1 MNANNNE
8 LFELEEMRQQLAILK
23 DKVNSQK
30 IVSDHLI
37 REVMRSKYGWYER
50 RQIVWSIVAI
60 LMIPYFTYFFG
71 SLMNLTWW
79 FIAFTIVYFIATIIC
94 NIIGYHTLNMKH
106 LSTESMHSVT
116 ERILRKRRN
125 DRMAKIIVWP
135 MMVVWLLAFFAQ
147 ISYING
153 SYELTPAV
161 LGGIIGLVIGVVCGI
176 IYLRKYNRM
185 LSEME
190 REARQFVDEN

>member
-1 MNANNNE
+1 MNTNNNE

-30 IVSDHLI
+30 VVSDHLI

-60 LMIPYFTYFFG
+60 LMIPYFIYFFG

-135 MMVVWLLAFFAQ
+135 MMVVWLLGFSSLRF
-147 ISYING
+147 
-153 SYELTPAV
+153 PASTAHT
-161 LGGIIGLVIGVVCGI
+161 
-176 IYLRKYNRM
+176 R
-185 LSEME
+185 
-190 REARQFVDEN
+190 